1 MKRIEIF
8 ASDVDGV
15 MTDGA
20 MYYLDSGDSMKRF
33 NVKDG
38 MGFVML
44 KGSGVKTAIITAET
58 SKIVERRAAKIKADL
73 LFQGVSDKL
82 SCAKDMLAKLGLSMD
97 KLSYIGD
104 DINDIP
110 LLEAA
115 ALKACPADAADAV
128 KAVDGIIV
136 LSQNGGYGAV
146 REFAQIVLDLNSRE
160 QQPA

>member
-73 LFQGVSDKL
+73 LFQGVADKL